1 MGWCERNRSGIQH
14 LQTSVIT
21 RMVLRWTIDK
31 RDREGK
37 VNGTLRER
45 ERERDGGK
53 EEVILYSSDSYYLIR
68 NLFLGRR
75 MLGSARLGCNKP
87 EL

>member
-45 ERERDGGK
+45 ERERWREGRG
-53 EEVILYSSDSYYLIR
+53 YLIFVGFVLLDSQLVPR
-68 NLFLGRR
+68 KEDAR
-75 MLGSARLGCNKP
+75 LGSARLQ
-87 EL
+87 